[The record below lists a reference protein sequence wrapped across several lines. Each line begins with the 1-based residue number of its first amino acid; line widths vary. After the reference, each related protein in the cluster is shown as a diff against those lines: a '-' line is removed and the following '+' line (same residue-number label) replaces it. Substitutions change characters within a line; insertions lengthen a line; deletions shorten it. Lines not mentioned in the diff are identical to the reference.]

1 MIVMKKFMMRCIHLA
16 LFAILA
22 STGVIAYGD
31 EANEL
36 APGEARVVLSV
47 ENMT

>member
-1 MIVMKKFMMRCIHLA
+1 MKKYLMLCVHLA

-22 STGVIAYGD
+22 NIGVTAYGN